1 MVVVRTNKT
10 HYPPQDIVASSSFG
24 WHTNQ
29 RLGNPWRK
37 VQFRGRDEAYLEDS
51 FPRRGKND
59 EGRPRCLPRRARP
72 TLTTRLDSSSRH
84 PLLPPLLT
92 QLEGEDQQTLVN
104 ERTNKEEEKGKK
116 ESATNFSSFAKRK
129 MRIVAISRLT
139 SPASPDEPQIVELG
153 HLVLHEGGRVPQLG
167 AAILVV
173 ARANGDQRAVPDLA
187 ESDHL
192 ERDREGLVRPPMGR

>member
-29 RLGNPWRK
+29 RLGNPWRN

-84 PLLPPLLT
+84 PLLSPLLT

-116 ESATNFSSFAKRK
+116 EYNRQL
-129 MRIVAISRLT
+129 ISRVSSWRT
-139 SPASPDEPQIVELG
+139 
-153 HLVLHEGGRVPQLG
+153 
-167 AAILVV
+167 
-173 ARANGDQRAVPDLA
+173 
-187 ESDHL
+187 
-192 ERDREGLVRPPMGR
+192 